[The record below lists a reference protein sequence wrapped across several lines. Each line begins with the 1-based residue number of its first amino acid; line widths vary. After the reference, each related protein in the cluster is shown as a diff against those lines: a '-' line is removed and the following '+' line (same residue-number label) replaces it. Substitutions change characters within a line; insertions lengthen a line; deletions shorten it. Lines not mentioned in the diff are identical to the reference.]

1 MSNLHD
7 FKKNPEL
14 AKDYIEA
21 NKIQEDGTKNYTE
34 MMRIQKIVHKKR
46 SCGKNE

>member
-14 AKDYIEA
+14 ARDYIEA
-21 NKIQEDGTKNYTE
+21 NKIQDDGTKNYAK
-34 MMRIQKIVHKKR
+34 MQKIQKIIHQKAKP
-46 SCGKNE
+46 